1 MAIKL
6 ELFRI
11 FADKDISYIIGQE
24 DKEFHDYYGGFFKR

>member
-24 DKEFHDYYGGFFKR
+24 DKEYSK